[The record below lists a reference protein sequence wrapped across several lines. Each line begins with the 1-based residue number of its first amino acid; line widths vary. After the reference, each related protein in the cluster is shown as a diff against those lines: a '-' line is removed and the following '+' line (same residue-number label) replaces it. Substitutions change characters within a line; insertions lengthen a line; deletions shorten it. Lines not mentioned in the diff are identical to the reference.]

1 MPVLLITYNK
11 DQYLS
16 LVPPQTSLPSKQQLS
31 LSTITSANT
40 HHAHSQ
46 STADSFPVQKQLG
59 IWKTILP
66 TQPLS
71 NFLVLRSEK
80 SRGALEKMQLGL
92 QPGAV
97 QNFPVMFN

>member
-1 MPVLLITYNK
+1 MPVLLVTYNE

-71 NFLVLRSEK
+71 NALQIFLYLEVKKVVALWRK
-80 SRGALEKMQLGL
+80 SS
-92 QPGAV
+92 
-97 QNFPVMFN
+97 